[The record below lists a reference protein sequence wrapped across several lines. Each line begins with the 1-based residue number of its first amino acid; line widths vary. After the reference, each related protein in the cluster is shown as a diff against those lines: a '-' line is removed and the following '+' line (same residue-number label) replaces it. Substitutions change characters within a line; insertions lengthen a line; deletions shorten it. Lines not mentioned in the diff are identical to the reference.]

1 MNIKL
6 KFDKRHLMFIIPV
19 IIAVVLA
26 IVLIVSAVGNKENK
40 GQDGDS
46 SDTTSGSTSSTVSSI
61 PEPTIDDIKNWWENE
76 AQIGQEGNTTVET
89 K

>member
-6 KFDKRHLMFIIPV
+6 KLNKKHLMFIIPA
-19 IIAVVLA
+19 IIAAVLA

-40 GQDGDS
+40 GQDGES
-46 SDTTSGSTSSTVSSI
+46 SDTPSENTSSTVSSI
-61 PEPTIDDIKNWWENE
+61 PEPTIDDIKHWWENE
-76 AQIGQEGNTTVET
+76 AHVGQEGNTTVET